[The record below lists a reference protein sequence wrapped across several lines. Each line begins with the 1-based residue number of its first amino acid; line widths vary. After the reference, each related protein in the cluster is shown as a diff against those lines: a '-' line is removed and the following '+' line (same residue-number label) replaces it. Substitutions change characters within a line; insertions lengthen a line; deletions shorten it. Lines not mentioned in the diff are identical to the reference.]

1 MFEASEGLVRHFR
14 QERDDAASTL
24 RLGVANPVARSV
36 AADFFVP
43 LLELSESRTV
53 VRSGPSDRLRQQ
65 LRDLELDLVLL
76 DEPPAN
82 LVGSSM
88 DAVLLERTPIV
99 AVSGPQ
105 VTATDLPSALAE
117 LPVARHVPD
126 SPLRAQVDGWLHEQ
140 DLDTELLAETDDVMT
155 LLAYAATGHCIAF
168 VPQSAARQGIAEGRL
183 RMLGSAGDA
192 TSEVYGLYVDRDVP
206 ELVERAMAQLKRA

>member
-1 MFEASEGLVRHFR
+1 M
-14 QERDDAASTL
+14 
-24 RLGVANPVARSV
+24 
-36 AADFFVP
+36 
-43 LLELSESRTV
+43 
-53 VRSGPSDRLRQQ
+53 
-65 LRDLELDLVLL
+65 
-76 DEPPAN
+76 
-82 LVGSSM
+82 
-88 DAVLLERTPIV
+88 
-99 AVSGPQ
+99 
-105 VTATDLPSALAE
+105 
-117 LPVARHVPD
+117 PD